1 MPLYVLTILLMR
13 NSRRRIYFSRMMSM
27 FCQIENVGSVNI
39 SRMELQW
46 FWTVTRMVI
55 TVGQMIVVES
65 VETYEHSNTQVN
77 NRSTKVVTLE
87 SREHTGGCACLEYLT
102 IYNKEI
108 MGHLFWALAAS
119 MLFSEHRRIVHPMS
133 RDNSVNC
140 GDESVPKRGRK
151 IDVCDAGP

>member
-1 MPLYVLTILLMR
+1 MRDAFVRVNHLVNEKFTEENLFLTNDVNVLSNWKCWFRQCKSNGASMVLDSYSNGDHGWTNDSSGDLQALQY
-13 NSRRRIYFSRMMSM
+13 SR
-27 FCQIENVGSVNI
+27 
-39 SRMELQW
+39 
-46 FWTVTRMVI
+46 
-55 TVGQMIVVES
+55 
-65 VETYEHSNTQVN
+65 N

-108 MGHLFWALAAS
+108 TGHLFWALAAS